1 MMGRLFSLK
10 PGWAFGIFIFLDI
23 LCVAMGMGVPIFCIL
38 FGFLVGWYITRMVTV
53 STEPVRDVLGKILVY
68 AVVTSVVTFALMA
81 LIWGRTTV
89 LLFDPATDYANFGM
103 PMILYDPKLS
113 FVGWQILMIVISPF
127 LQLLTTIF
135 GAYLTLL
142 IWLRADTGGSNDG

>member
-1 MMGRLFSLK
+1 MMDRLFSLK
-10 PGWAFGIFIFLDI
+10 PGWAFAVFVFLDI

-38 FGFLVGWYITRMVTV
+38 FGFLAGWYITRMVTAT
-53 STEPVRDVLGKILVY
+53 TEPVRDVLGRILVY
-68 AVVTSVVTFALMA
+68 AVVTSVVTFVLMV
-81 LIWGRTTV
+81 LIWGPTIAM
-89 LLFDPATDYANFGM
+89 LFDPATDYANFGI

-113 FVGWQILMIVISPF
+113 FVGWQILMIVVSPF

-142 IWLRADTGGSNDG
+142 NWLRADSRSNDS